1 MQVSA
6 MSSAV
11 VGMQRAN
18 ALMNEA
24 AAEIARDTVT
34 STTAPV
40 GVVPAGPDDGVVS
53 AIPNL
58 LVARTLLAANAAVAR
73 TASEAY
79 EATLAWVDRAS

>member
-18 ALMNEA
+18 SLMNEA
-24 AAEIARDTVT
+24 AAVIARDTAV
-34 STTAPV
+34 SPAAPV
-40 GVVPAGPDDGVVS
+40 AVPAGPEDGMIS